1 MRRWQAIILVSIVG
15 LFLLGTQRLALPAE
29 AQGEQH
35 VVAFYYAW
43 FDWNT
48 WKLDLSDRPVT
59 PYLSADPAT
68 IESHVI
74 LARQSG
80 LEALILDWYGP
91 QIENNQTETNLR
103 LLLDKAQAHGLQAG
117 VTVDL
122 AGPFINNQEELRT
135 ALLAVRDGHAPHPA
149 YFKVGGRPVLFFW
162 RQETYSL
169 EAWALLREQIDPN
182 RTMIWIAEGTRTDY
196 LEVFD
201 GLYLYSVAWSDDP
214 AAVLNRWGNE
224 VREWSREHNTFR
236 YWVATVMPGY
246 DDRVTG
252 RADAFVQ
259 PRNDGDFY
267 RATWRGA
274 IESNA
279 DWVAVTSFNEWL
291 EGTHIEP
298 SEAYGNTYLDL
309 TSSLSAAYRQSAVA
323 PSPTL
328 PPPTPTL
335 TPTVVVTPT
344 ATPILTPTATP
355 VVTPT
360 ATPVLTPTVTLTPTA
375 TPFRLPTPTE
385 RPDNPQSTPL
395 PVFTSAPQYLSEAT
409 LVVPDSYVPER
420 YPVQGSQPR
429 SRSWL
434 PIIVVGVVGVGL
446 LALGVW
452 RWLSD
457 RKVNDV

>member
-1 MRRWQAIILVSIVG
+1 MKRYAGILLIG
-15 LFLLGTQRLALPAE
+15 LFLLGALLLAPPAD
-29 AQGEQH
+29 AQGEQL

-48 WKLDLSDRPVT
+48 WKMDLSDLPAT

-68 IESHVI
+68 IETHVL

-80 LEALILDWYGP
+80 LDALILDWYGP
-91 QIENNQTETNLR
+91 QVENNQTETNLR
-103 LLLDKAQAHGLQAG
+103 VLLDKAQAHGLQAG

-122 AGPFINNQEELRT
+122 AGPFINNQDELRN
-135 ALLAVRDGHAPHPA
+135 ALVAMRDEHVSHPA
-149 YFKVGGRPVLFFW
+149 YFRVGGRPVLFFW
-162 RQETYSL
+162 RQESYSL
-169 EAWALLREQIDPN
+169 EAWALLREQVDPN
-182 RTMIWIAEGTRTDY
+182 HSMIWIAEGARTDY

-201 GLYLYSVAWSDDP
+201 GLYLYSVAWSNDP
-214 AAVLNRWGNE
+214 AAVLNRWGGE
-224 VREWSREHNTFR
+224 VRQWSQAHNTFR
-236 YWVATVMPGY
+236 YWIATVMPGY

-259 PRNDGDFY
+259 PREGGAFY

-274 IESNA
+274 MESNA
-279 DWVAVTSFNEWL
+279 DWVAITSFNEWL

-309 TSSLSAAYRQSAVA
+309 TSALAADYREAETV
-323 PSPTL
+323 PTPTL

-344 ATPILTPTATP
+344 ATPVLTPTATP
-355 VVTPT
+355 VLTPT

-385 RPDNPQSTPL
+385 RPYSGESTPL
-395 PVFTSAPQYLSEAT
+395 PVFTSAPQYVAEAT
-409 LVVPDSYVPER
+409 PSTPRPSAPDR
-420 YPVQGSQPR
+420 HPVQGGQRR

-434 PIIVVGVVGVGL
+434 PIAAAGAVGIGL
-446 LALGVW
+446 LVLGLW

-457 RKVNDV
+457 KGS